1 MAIKFKQKCTS
12 CRKNYVIITYKQRYP
27 VCYECQ
33 KKELE
38 GKIKDPKM
46 KRFFNISEEFYKH
59 NAFLRD
65 IKINYLRYGDL
76 SDKQIATFKEVVK
89 KLKNPEKE

>member
-1 MAIKFKQKCTS
+1 MTIKYKSKCIS
-12 CRKNYVIITYKQRYP
+12 CKKNYVLMTYKQRYP

-46 KRFFNISEEFYKH
+46 KKLFNISEEFYKQ
-59 NAFLRD
+59 NAFLRS
-65 IKINYLRYGDL
+65 IKINYLKYGEL
-76 SDKQIATFKEVVK
+76 SEKQIKTFKEVVK
-89 KLKNPEKE
+89 KLKNPKE

>member
-1 MAIKFKQKCTS
+1 M
-12 CRKNYVIITYKQRYP
+12 TYKQRYP

-33 KKELE
+33 KSELE

-46 KRFFNISEEFYKH
+46 KRLFNISEEFYKQ
-59 NAFLRD
+59 NSFLRS
-65 IKINYLRYGDL
+65 IKINYLKYGDL
-76 SDKQIATFKEVVK
+76 SDKQIGTFKEVVK

>member
-1 MAIKFKQKCTS
+1 MAISYKSKCIS
-12 CRKNYVIITYKQRYP
+12 CKKNYVLITYKQRYP

-33 KKELE
+33 KSELE

-46 KRFFNISEEFYKH
+46 KRLFNISEEFYKQ

-65 IKINYLRYGDL
+65 IKISYLKYGDL
-76 SDKQIATFKEVVK
+76 SDKQLETFKEVVK
-89 KLKNPEKE
+89 KLKKS

>member
-1 MAIKFKQKCTS
+1 M
-12 CRKNYVIITYKQRYP
+12 TYKQRYP

-46 KRFFNISEEFYKH
+46 KRLFNVSEEFYKQ
-59 NAFLRD
+59 NSFLRS
-65 IKINYLRYGDL
+65 IKINYLKYGEL
-76 SDKQIATFKEVVK
+76 SDKQIKTFKEVVK
-89 KLKNPEKE
+89 KLKNPKE